1 MKYLSILTVLLVV
14 LLLTGCFYQT
24 VNQFDIQRASKAC
37 GGVEKIVG
45 ISATFIGDES
55 ALCKNGKKNGLHK
68 VSVE

>member
-1 MKYLSILTVLLVV
+1 MKYLSILTVLLVA

-45 ISATFIGDES
+45 ISAAFDGQEKVLCMNAEQFILKGLS
-55 ALCKNGKKNGLHK
+55 A
-68 VSVE
+68 E